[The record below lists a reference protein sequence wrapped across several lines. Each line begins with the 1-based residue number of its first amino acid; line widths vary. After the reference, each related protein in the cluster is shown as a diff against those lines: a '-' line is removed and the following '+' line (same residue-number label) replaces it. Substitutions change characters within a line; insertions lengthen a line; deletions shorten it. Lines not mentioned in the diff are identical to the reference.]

1 MPTFTHNS
9 ENFLLDGEKFTIVS
23 GTIHYFRVVEE
34 YWEDRLKKLKA
45 CGFNTVETYTCWNL
59 HERKEG
65 SFDFTGRLN
74 IAKFLEIA
82 KQLDLYVILRPGP
95 YICSEWEMGGLPS
108 WLLSYS
114 NMRIRCN
121 DQLYLEKVRNY
132 YTALFNEVRPYLCT
146 NGGNILMVQIE
157 NEYGSYGD
165 DKDYLRSIA
174 QIYHDLDVNCELFT
188 SDGAC
193 LSMLGG
199 GTLDEYLA
207 TINFGSSPT
216 GQFDYLKWFR
226 PGQPSMCAEY
236 WNGWFDH
243 WYEPHHT
250 RDGADTAKTFDEMLS
265 YGASV
270 NFYMLHGGTNFGF
283 TNGANCGG
291 NYEPTITS
299 YDYDAPISE
308 CGDITPK
315 YYMVKEVIEKHFGP
329 APDIKV
335 ENQKKLAYGDVKL
348 TECAPLFDNLDA
360 LSNPIENASP
370 LSMEEIGQDFGYI
383 LYSTEIKA
391 PFDES
396 QLYIENVHDRAH
408 IFVNGEYRGLVERS
422 RKQDTITLSQKPGEV
437 TKLDILVENMGRVN
451 YGPHIYDRKGI
462 VGRVALGGRFHFGWT
477 MRSLPLDDLSKLHY
491 NAVDESS
498 EKHTVPAF
506 YRGKFNV
513 SELADTF
520 LRIDSGNKGVAFIN
534 GFNLGR
540 YFNSA
545 GPQKTLYIPAPLLRE
560 GENEL
565 VIFETDTM
573 AELKVT
579 FCDKPDLG

>member
-1 MPTFTHNS
+1 MPKFTYDN

-23 GTIHYFRVVEE
+23 GTVHYFRVVEE

-45 CGFNTVETYTCWNL
+45 CGFNAVETYTCWNL

-65 SFDFTGRLN
+65 KFDFTGRLN
-74 IAKFLEIA
+74 IARFIEIA
-82 KQLDLYVILRPGP
+82 KKLDLYVILRPGP

-108 WLLSYS
+108 WLLSYP
-114 NMRIRCN
+114 NMRLRCN

-132 YTALFNEVRPYLCT
+132 FSALFDEVRPYLCT

-165 DKDYLRSIA
+165 DKDYLRAIA
-174 QIYHDLDVNCELFT
+174 KIYRELGVDCELFT

-226 PGQPSMCAEY
+226 PGQPSMCSEY

-291 NYEPTITS
+291 KYEPTITS

-308 CGDITPK
+308 CGDITEK

-335 ENQKKLAYGDVKL
+335 ENQKKYAYGTVKL
-348 TECAPLFDNLDA
+348 TESAPLFSNIDNLSA
-360 LSNPIENASP
+360 PIKNASP

-383 LYSTEIKA
+383 LYSTEITA
-391 PFDES
+391 PFDET

-408 IFVNGEYRGLVERS
+408 IFVNGEYRGLIERS
-422 RKQDTITLSQKPGEV
+422 VKQDTVTLSQKPGEV

-451 YGPHIYDRKGI
+451 YGPYIHDRKGI
-462 VGRVALGGRFHFGWT
+462 IGRVSLGARFHFGWT
-477 MRSLPLDDLSKLHY
+477 MYPLTLDDLSKLSY
-491 NAVDESS
+491 TKTDTNAENQN
-498 EKHTVPAF
+498 VPAF
-506 YRGKFNV
+506 FRGTFEI
-513 SELADTF
+513 SEKADTF
-520 LRIDSGNKGVAFIN
+520 LRIDNGNKGVAFIN

-540 YFNSA
+540 YYNSA
-545 GPQKTLYIPAPLLRE
+545 GPQKTLYVPAPLLCE
-560 GENEL
+560 GENEII
-565 VIFETDTM
+565 IFETDTM
-573 AELKVT
+573 TVPEVT
-579 FCDKPDLG
+579 FCDTPDLG